1 MTKPGFRRIWQ
12 AWRRLSVG
20 AVLAL
25 ALAVPMAAH
34 GAVQGIGVSPTSL
47 DLKVDTAGTY
57 HGDIT
62 VINDGENDVHYKIF
76 ASDYRVSDE
85 SYLGDFSSARKA
97 ADVSP
102 VSWFTL
108 PVGTFTVK
116 SRTQGSFAY
125 TINVPPTAA
134 VGGHY
139 GAVFIE
145 TVPPPGKGGAFV
157 SRVER
162 IGTLFYLTVNGD
174 LKLKGSIESLKVPW
188 YQAVAP
194 VRGTLRMR
202 NDGNT
207 HFIAEGT
214 AQLASPFG
222 KVGQAIP
229 FKGAVLPGTVRR
241 FDLKLPS
248 SAPIGLYK
256 VTADVKYMDREE
268 TVSAWMLLMPRV
280 TFYIVCGT
288 LVLLLGLAVWGIVRR
303 LRKLRQ
309 PRK

>member
-1 MTKPGFRRIWQ
+1 MPEPEFRQIWQ
-12 AWRRLSVG
+12 RLAFCVG
-20 AVLAL
+20 AILAL
-25 ALAVPMAAH
+25 TAPMAAH
-34 GAVQGIGVSPTSL
+34 GAVQGIGVSPTSV
-47 DLKVDTAGTY
+47 DLKVDAAGNY

-62 VINDGENDVHYKIF
+62 VINDGENDVNYKIF
-76 ASDYRVSDE
+76 AADYRVNDE
-85 SYLGDFSSARKA
+85 SYLGDFSSAKA
-97 ADVSP
+97 AANVSP

-116 SRTQGSFAY
+116 SRTQGSFRY
-125 TINVPPTAA
+125 TLNVPPTAA

-139 GAVFIE
+139 GAIFIE

-162 IGTLFYLTVNGD
+162 IGTLFYLTVSGD
-174 LKLKGSIESLKVPW
+174 LNLKGSIQSLKVPW

-194 VRGTLRMR
+194 VVGTLRMR

-214 AQLASPFG
+214 AQLSSPFG
-222 KVGQAIP
+222 RVGQPIA

-248 SAPIGLYK
+248 SAPIGPYK
-256 VTADVKYMDREE
+256 VTADVKYLDREE

-280 TFYIVCGT
+280 TFYIVSATIC
-288 LVLLLGLAVWGIVRR
+288 LLLILAIWTVVRR
-303 LRKLRQ
+303 IRKLRQ
-309 PRK
+309 PRIK

>member
-1 MTKPGFRRIWQ
+1 MTNPGFRRIWQ
-12 AWRRLSVG
+12 TWQRAAFGVG
-20 AVLAL
+20 VGLV
-25 ALAVPMAAH
+25 LAVPMAAH
-34 GAVQGIGVSPTSL
+34 AAVQGIGVSPTSV

-76 ASDYRVSDE
+76 ASDYRVNDE
-85 SYLGDFSSARKA
+85 SYLGDFSSAGAKA
-97 ADVSP
+97 NVSP

-108 PVGTFTVK
+108 PVGIFTIK
-116 SRTQGSFAY
+116 SRTQGSFGY
-125 TINVPPTAA
+125 TLNVPPTAA

-139 GAVFIE
+139 GAIFIE

-174 LKLKGSIESLKVPW
+174 LNLKGSIETLRVPW

-194 VRGTLRMR
+194 VIGTLRLR

-222 KVGQAIP
+222 KVGQALA

-256 VTADVKYMDREE
+256 VTATVKYLDREE
-268 TVSAWMLLMPRV
+268 AVSAWMLLMPKV
-280 TFYIVCGT
+280 TFYIVSATLGLL
-288 LVLLLGLAVWGIVRR
+288 LVLAIWTIGRRVRR
-303 LRKLRQ
+303 LRTR
-309 PRK
+309 R

>member
-1 MTKPGFRRIWQ
+1 MTKPEFRQIWQ
-12 AWRRLSVG
+12 RIAYG
-20 AVLAL
+20 AGVAFAL
-25 ALAVPMAAH
+25 TVPMGAH
-34 GAVQGIGVSPTSL
+34 GAVQGIGVSPTSV

-62 VINDGENDVHYKIF
+62 VINDGENDVNYKIF
-76 ASDYRVSDE
+76 ASDYRVNDE
-85 SYLGDFSSARKA
+85 SYLGDFSSAGAKA
-97 ADVSP
+97 NVSP
-102 VSWFTL
+102 VSWFNL
-108 PVGTFTVK
+108 PVGIFTVK
-116 SRTQGSFAY
+116 SRTQGSFGY

-174 LKLKGSIESLKVPW
+174 LSLKGSLESLKVPW

-194 VRGTLRMR
+194 ILGTLRMR

-207 HFIAEGT
+207 HFVAEGT
-214 AQLASPFG
+214 AQLSGPFG
-222 KVGQAIP
+222 KVGQP
-229 FKGAVLPGTVRR
+229 VLFKGAVLPGTVRR

-248 SAPIGLYK
+248 STPIGLYK
-256 VTADVKYMDREE
+256 VTADVKYLDREE
-268 TVSAWMLLMPRV
+268 TASSWMLLMPRV

-288 LVLLLGLAVWGIVRR
+288 LILLLALAVWTMGRR
-303 LRKLRQ
+303 VRKLRK
-309 PRK
+309 PRLK